1 MVRIHVGQPI
11 LRRKMKE
18 KDTRD
23 RKFEDV
29 VRSVEQA
36 TVLVLVY

>member
-11 LRRKMKE
+11 LRGKMKE
-18 KDTRD
+18 PNIRD
-23 RKFEDV
+23 REFEDI